1 LAAVEAAAKAVK
13 RSFDNYVYKKIV
25 IEMRGASTD
34 VEVSTGTMVK
44 TALKVVRQLPHAK

>member
-13 RSFDNYVYKKIV
+13 RSFDNYKKIV
-25 IEMRGASTD
+25 IDMRGASAD
-34 VEVSTGTMVK
+34 VVVSTMVK